1 MIGVARTDP
10 TVIGRWWWTVD
21 RWSLGA
27 VGLLIVLGAILVA
40 AASPP
45 VAHRLG
51 LGEFHFVQRH
61 LTMLVPAIA
70 ILVASSLMS
79 VQMIRRAGLVML
91 VLSLLGVAATLVV
104 GTEIKGATR
113 WISLPGLS
121 LQPSEFL
128 KPAFAVIAAWLFAT
142 RYARND
148 FPGNL
153 MATVLWLLSTALLLL
168 QPDLGMVVVLF
179 IIWGVQFFLAGLP
192 MLLVVALV
200 ALAVFGGV
208 GSYFAFDHVSS
219 RIDRFLDPTAGDN
232 YQIERSLEAFQAGGL
247 FGVGPGEGVIKR
259 ALPDAHADFIFAV
272 AGEEFGLLWCLL
284 MVALF
289 GFVVLR
295 ACARLAHSRD
305 LFVVLAGAG
314 LVTMIAAQ
322 ALINM
327 GSTLHLIPTKGM
339 TLPFISYGG
348 SSLLAT
354 AFATGMLLALTRK
367 GPDHGG
373 LA

>member
-51 LGEFHFVQRH
+51 LSEFHFVQRH
-61 LTMLVPAIA
+61 LSMLVPAVC
-70 ILVASSLMS
+70 ILLASSLMS
-79 VQMIRRAGLVML
+79 VQSIRRAGLVVL

-104 GTEIKGATR
+104 GSEIKGATR
-113 WISLPGLS
+113 WIALPGLS

-142 RYARND
+142 RYARAD

-153 MATVLWLLSTALLLL
+153 MATVLWLISTALLLL

-179 IIWGVQFFLAGLP
+179 TIWGVQFFLAGLP

-200 ALAVFGGV
+200 GLAVFGGV

-219 RIDRFLDPTAGDN
+219 RIDRFLDPAAGDN

-247 FGVGPGEGVIKR
+247 FGVGPGEGVVKR

-289 GFVVLR
+289 AFVVLR

-367 GPDHGG
+367 GSDHGG
-373 LA
+373 LP